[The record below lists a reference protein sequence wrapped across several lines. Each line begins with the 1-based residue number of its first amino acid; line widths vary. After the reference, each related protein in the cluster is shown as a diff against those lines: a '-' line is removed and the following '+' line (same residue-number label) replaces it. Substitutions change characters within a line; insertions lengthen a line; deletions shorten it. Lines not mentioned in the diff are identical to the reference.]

1 MTGYSVKIR
10 TRHLCSG
17 LLLDFSHLTFSE
29 TVNMSK
35 GLQWHETTADE
46 LPDLLE
52 LLFRHLESEERK
64 ARITQLLANYGR
76 AAALSSNVPFPAND
90 VNINTFFHWTREN
103 EIVGGLLTMLRPD
116 GTVLALLPAAA
127 PQEPFPTQQLIFEK
141 LLDYSVSVNA
151 RLIMI
156 LVDCRQSADLSLME
170 EFGFQKVSELINMS
184 AEQSVFP
191 ETMTPGR
198 LQFRPY
204 TDDCW
209 DEMIELVERTYERTL
224 DFPLLSGLV
233 PTSEILR
240 GYRESHPFEPSLWF
254 FIEFQRQKIGA
265 LLLTQLEQ
273 AEHLELT
280 YVGLLPE
287 FRGLHLAH
295 EIVRHAQYVARK
307 RYCQFLLVSVDS
319 ENTPA
324 LTTYV
329 RLSFHVYD
337 RKEIFVRFLQE
348 KRQITQPALNQ

>member
-1 MTGYSVKIR
+1 
-10 TRHLCSG
+10 
-17 LLLDFSHLTFSE
+17 
-29 TVNMSK
+29 MSTA
-35 GLQWHETTADE
+35 LQWHETTAGE
-46 LPDLLE
+46 LPELLE
-52 LLFRHLESEERK
+52 LLFRHLEPEERK
-64 ARITQLLANYGR
+64 VRITQLLANYGR
-76 AAALSSNVPFPAND
+76 AAALSSSVPVPAND

-116 GTVLALLPAAA
+116 GTVLALLPVVA
-127 PQEPFPTQQLIFEK
+127 PQEPFVTQQLVFEK
-141 LLDYSVSVNA
+141 LLDYSASVNA

-156 LVDCRQSADLSLME
+156 LVDSQQSADLSLME
-170 EFGFQKVSELINMS
+170 KFGFQKVSELINMS

-191 ETMTPGR
+191 EIMMSGR
-198 LQFRPY
+198 LRFRPY

-209 DEMIELVERTYERTL
+209 NEMVALVERTYEKTL

-240 GYRESHPFEPSLWF
+240 GYQESHPFEPSLWF
-254 FIEFQRQKIGA
+254 FIEFQRQTIGA
-265 LLLTQLEQ
+265 LLLTQLEH
-273 AEHLELT
+273 AKHLELT

-295 EIVRHAQYVARK
+295 EIVRYAQNIARK
-307 RYCQFLLVSVDS
+307 RHCQFLLVSVDS

-329 RLSFHVYD
+329 RLRFHVYD

-348 KRQITQPALNQ
+348 KRQITQSALNQ